1 MKTKEEIQ
9 KLRQDI
15 IDVCLSL
22 LDNGLIV
29 RTWGNVS
36 AKLDDEHFLITPSGI
51 KYEDLE
57 PLMLPVV
64 DMNDLS
70 YEGDF
75 KPSSEMLVHK
85 AIYSSRRDAEFI
97 VHTHQTYASLVGT
110 LGKTKLKAEKN
121 NERIAF
127 PIADYAL
134 PGTTKLAENVK
145 KSANLF
151 PETKSIIMSN
161 HGSVSFGRSAQEAV
175 NEAYR
180 LEKASKAYINTI
192 CRTQIKPATDEGYS
206 SYLENGKIVYEKADT
221 PNRVKQIHE
230 LIYAKR
236 SDVEYI
242 YHIRSEAVLLI
253 SRRANHMKPLLDD
266 FAQIVGTG
274 IRIPTSEGQRKS
286 VKKTVNAV
294 FSYNDGAYCLG
305 ESRDEAMACAIV
317 LDKGCLAHI
326 AATRFGKGNFLSYFD
341 CYKMNKNYRKN
352 YSNLS
357 HLVK

>member
-1 MKTKEEIQ
+1 MRRLFLNPGADVFIDRTTIGLVNQMNEEKIYF
-9 KLRQDI
+9 LAVDI
-15 IDVCLSL
+15 GAS
-22 LDNGLIV
+22 
-29 RTWGNVS
+29 
-36 AKLDDEHFLITPSGI
+36 SGRHI
-51 KYEDLE
+51 
-57 PLMLPVV
+57 
-64 DMNDLS
+64 
-70 YEGDF
+70 
-75 KPSSEMLVHK
+75 
-85 AIYSSRRDAEFI
+85 
-97 VHTHQTYASLVGT
+97 
-110 LGKTKLKAEKN
+110 
-121 NERIAF
+121 
-127 PIADYAL
+127 
-134 PGTTKLAENVK
+134 LA
-145 KSANLF
+145 
-151 PETKSIIMSN
+151 
-161 HGSVSFGRSAQEAV
+161 H
-175 NEAYR
+175 
-180 LEKASKAYINTI
+180 
-192 CRTQIKPATDEGYS
+192 
-206 SYLENGKIVYEKADT
+206 LENGKIVYEKADT

-236 SDVEYI
+236 SDVKYI

-274 IRIPTSEGQRKS
+274 IRIPTSEGQRKT